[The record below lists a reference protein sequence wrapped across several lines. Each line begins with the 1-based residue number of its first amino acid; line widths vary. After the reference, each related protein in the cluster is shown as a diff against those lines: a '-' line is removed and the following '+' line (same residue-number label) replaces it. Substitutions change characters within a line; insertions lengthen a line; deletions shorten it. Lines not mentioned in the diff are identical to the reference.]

1 MHERIELRTELDL
14 HTATLRS
21 RQFALNAGLDA
32 LASQRLATAVSEL
45 TRNVHKYAAGQGWVS
60 LRCVQQGAEQWVEV
74 EVVDRGPGIEDLDR
88 AMQDHYSSSGTLGLG
103 LPGVKRLVDQF
114 TIASSE
120 GQGTRVTVRMCCSG
134 RKHRG

>member
-1 MHERIELRTELDL
+1 MPM
-14 HTATLRS
+14 AK
-21 RQFALNAGLDA
+21 AGSVCDA
-32 LASQRLATAVSEL
+32 FSKVPS
-45 TRNVHKYAAGQGWVS
+45 NG
-60 LRCVQQGAEQWVEV
+60 CEV

-114 TIASSE
+114 TIASGE

-134 RKHRG
+134 RKHRA